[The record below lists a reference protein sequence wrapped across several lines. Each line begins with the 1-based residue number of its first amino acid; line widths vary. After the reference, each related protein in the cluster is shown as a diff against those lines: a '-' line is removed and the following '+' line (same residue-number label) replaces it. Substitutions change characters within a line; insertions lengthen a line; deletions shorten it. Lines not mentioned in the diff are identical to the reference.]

1 MRKGRLRA
9 GPCSGPDPGTPP
21 RHSLTAS
28 QALSLKRS
36 GWAEGQADFPTTKS
50 VCVRVCERETER
62 IHLDL
67 ENINTHGLYQWGL
80 MKITLFGDE
89 VPGGSDS
96 QEPAFSAGDAG
107 SVPPSGRLPGE
118 GDGCPL
124 QCSCLEGSMDRGAW
138 WATWGCKEL
147 DMTEW
152 LTLVKCPTI
161 NEW

>member
-80 MKITLFGDE
+80 MKITLSLGMRSL
-89 VPGGSDS
+89 VAQTVKNLPSV
-96 QEPAFSAGDAG
+96 QETQVQSRHQEDCLEKGMAAHS
-107 SVPPSGRLPGE
+107 SVPAWRVPWTEEPDGPHGVAKNWTWPS
-118 GDGCPL
+118 D
-124 QCSCLEGSMDRGAW
+124 
-138 WATWGCKEL
+138 
-147 DMTEW
+147 
-152 LTLVKCPTI
+152 
-161 NEW
+161 